1 MRTSIPTPIFT
12 PALMSEIEQALV
24 LDSALVFAR
33 NEQKQACADKYASRI
48 RKLSS
53 FIIQNKMDYAD
64 VAELLESEASELER
78 QAQELVSENFS

>member
-12 PALMSEIEQALV
+12 PVLVSEIEQALV

-53 FIIQNKMDYAD
+53 LIIQNKMDYAD

-78 QAQELVSENFS
+78 QAQELV

>member
-1 MRTSIPTPIFT
+1 MRTSIPEPIFT
-12 PALMSEIEQALV
+12 PALVSEIEQVLT

-53 FIIQNKMDYAD
+53 LIIQNKMDYAD

-78 QAQELVSENFS
+78 QAQELI

>member
-1 MRTSIPTPIFT
+1 MNTSIPTPIFT
-12 PALMSEIEQALV
+12 PGLVSEIEQALV

-33 NEQKQACADKYASRI
+33 NEQKRACADKYASRI

-53 FIIQNKMDYAD
+53 LIIQNKMDYSD

-78 QAQELVSENFS
+78 QAQELIND

>member
-1 MRTSIPTPIFT
+1 MNTSIPTPIFM
-12 PALMSEIEQALV
+12 PEQIANNEHAIV
-24 LDSALVFAR
+24 LDSTLALAR

-53 FIIQNKMDYAD
+53 LIIQNKMDYAD

>member
-1 MRTSIPTPIFT
+1 MSVSIPTPIFT
-12 PALMSEIEQALV
+12 PALVSEIEQALV

-33 NEQKQACADKYASRI
+33 NEQKQTCADKYASRI

-53 FIIQNKMDYAD
+53 LIIQNKMDYAD

-78 QAQELVSENFS
+78 QAQELV

>member
-1 MRTSIPTPIFT
+1 MNTSIPTPIFM
-12 PALMSEIEQALV
+12 PAQIANNEHAIV
-24 LDSALVFAR
+24 LDSTLALTR

-53 FIIQNKMDYAD
+53 LIIQNKMDYAD

>member
-1 MRTSIPTPIFT
+1 MPEQIANNKQGIAIST
-12 PALMSEIEQALV
+12 ALEL
-24 LDSALVFAR
+24 AR

-53 FIIQNKMDYAD
+53 LVIQNKMDYSD

-78 QAQELVSENFS
+78 QAQELVWYDFHGGE

>member
-1 MRTSIPTPIFT
+1 MNTSIPTPTFM
-12 PALMSEIEQALV
+12 PAQMVNNEHAIV
-24 LDSALVFAR
+24 LDSTLALAR

-53 FIIQNKMDYAD
+53 LIIQNKMDYAD

-78 QAQELVSENFS
+78 QAQELI